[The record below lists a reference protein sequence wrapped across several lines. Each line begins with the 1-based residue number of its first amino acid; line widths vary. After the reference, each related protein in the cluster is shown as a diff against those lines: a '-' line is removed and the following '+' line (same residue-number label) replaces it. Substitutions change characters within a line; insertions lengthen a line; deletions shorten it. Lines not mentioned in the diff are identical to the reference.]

1 MRVSRVSCA
10 RHVCER
16 VVDAISTTSRVRC
29 RTLLCESRA
38 RARMRVLNMIDK
50 RVYSERK
57 QRTKRER
64 FVDMDFVRPRDVEML
79 DASS

>member
-1 MRVSRVSCA
+1 MESALRRLAWMSRTWGMS
-10 RHVCER
+10 RP
-16 VVDAISTTSRVRC
+16 TTSRVRC